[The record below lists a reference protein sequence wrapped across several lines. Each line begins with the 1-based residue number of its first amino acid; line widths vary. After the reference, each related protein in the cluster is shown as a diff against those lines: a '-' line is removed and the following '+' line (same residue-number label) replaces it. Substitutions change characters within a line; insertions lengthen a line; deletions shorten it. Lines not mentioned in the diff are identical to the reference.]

1 MTSSLYKEELME
13 HYKHPSNKKQIKNP
27 DFESESN
34 NPSCGDQ
41 ISITGKLDGEIIA
54 DIGFQ
59 GSGCV
64 ISQATASILMGTVK
78 GKEIEVVLS
87 INKDDVL
94 KLIGLELGPNRLRCA
109 MLSLQ
114 VLQDALKNYKGKK

>member
-1 MTSSLYKEELME
+1 MTNSLYKEELME
-13 HYKHPSNKKQIKNP
+13 NYKHPSNKKHIENS

-34 NPSCGDQ
+34 NPSCGDKV
-41 ISITGKLDGEIIA
+41 SMTGKLDGEKIV

-64 ISQATASILMGTVK
+64 ISQATASILTEAVK
-78 GKEIEVVLS
+78 GKTIDMILAM
-87 INKDDVL
+87 NKDDIL

-114 VLQDALKNYKGKK
+114 VLQDALKDYKGKK